1 MLAPAYNFVAAP
13 VCKVSTGDSV
23 LVQSL
28 ESKTSVPLKAYC
40 ANPAPWATKTA
51 GSPKA
56 LLLAEVP

>member
-13 VCKVSTGDSV
+13 VCKVSTVISV
-23 LVQSL
+23 LVQLSS
-28 ESKTSVPLKAYC
+28 SKTFVPLKSYF
-40 ANPAPWATKTA
+40 ANPFPWATKTA